1 MDVDT
6 YVNVYVT
13 SRGRDGDRDECSE
26 RECVRSR
33 QGGENI
39 TKTEPGDGREAGS
52 KEYWLVD

>member
-1 MDVDT
+1 M
-6 YVNVYVT
+6 NVYVT